1 MKLEQTYYFSNAE
14 FVPGRSWEE
23 LEEVYIYYRRLE
35 SKDRLQFKEELLYLN
50 KLFQENKHKQIE
62 QWVAEEMYATRLHE
76 IELVQEFIEIML
88 PIIEKYEYKP
98 EIPYVPLKAFKYMLA
113 TYITPKINIWMEFD
127 VWEVQQEGDTYIV
140 HLLKDIDY
148 IEKAFEQNDTLKIE
162 EILKIS
168 KDEGV
173 YVLESEYRDEFIQLF
188 KEHVS

>member
-1 MKLEQTYYFSNAE
+1 VKLEQTYYFSNAE